1 MCPFKRYKQR
11 EIVKLWLT
19 PDIYRE
25 MRYRE
30 KCLNVFRSTRC
41 QQYYKSACASR
52 NKINAM
58 IDQAKSNYFKN
69 ILNTNSKNP
78 KKFWRILKD
87 FTDNSPDKN
96 ISSNFFEPETNIEF
110 SSTETPDF
118 FLMPIL

>member
-1 MCPFKRYKQR
+1 
-11 EIVKLWLT
+11 
-19 PDIYRE
+19 
-25 MRYRE
+25 
-30 KCLNVFRSTRC
+30 
-41 QQYYKSACASR
+41 
-52 NKINAM
+52 M

-69 ILNTNSKNP
+69 ILNTNSKYP

-96 ISSNFFEPETNIEF
+96 ISSNLFEPETNIKF